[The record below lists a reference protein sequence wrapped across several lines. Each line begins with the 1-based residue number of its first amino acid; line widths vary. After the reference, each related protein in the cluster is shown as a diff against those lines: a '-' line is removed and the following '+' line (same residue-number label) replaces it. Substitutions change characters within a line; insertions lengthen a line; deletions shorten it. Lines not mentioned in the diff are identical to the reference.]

1 MYSKV
6 FQQIFDSSISDDH
19 VVRHVF
25 MDLLVLADRHGVVDM
40 TIGAIAR
47 RTNVPFDVVSHAI
60 TKLTEPDPASRTETE
75 DGRRM
80 IPIDDHRD
88 WGWTIVNFSHYNA
101 MRNEDARREYFREYK
116 QKQREAKR
124 ELNKIEPIVSDNEG
138 LSTVSTPTDAY
149 TDTDLKTPERK
160 IVRAVFAYYV
170 EKLRRNPKAY
180 TLTDTRMNKGLTC
193 FRHCL
198 KVSDGDAEKAGG
210 LMEIAIEGLLKNAF
224 LMGKDGKNSTPY
236 IEWGDHIFR
245 NIDTMEKRWNDYERR
260 R

>member
-47 RTNVPFDVVSHAI
+47 RTNVPFDVVSHAV
-60 TKLTEPDPASRTETE
+60 TKLTGPDPASRTETE

-80 IPIDDHRD
+80 IPLDDHRD

-124 ELNKIEPIVSDNEG
+124 EISKIEPIVSDNEG
-138 LSTVSTPTDAY
+138 LSTVSTPTDAHA
-149 TDTDLKTPERK
+149 DTDLKAPERK
-160 IVRAVFAYYV
+160 IVRDVFAYYI
-170 EKLRRNPKAY
+170 EKTKRNPKTY
-180 TLTDTRMNKGLTC
+180 SLTPGRMNKGLTC
-193 FRHCL
+193 FRHAL
-198 KVSDGDAEKAGG
+198 KVAESDTEQAHS
-210 LMEIAIEGLLKNAF
+210 LMNAAIDGLLKNDWN
-224 LMGKDGKNSTPY
+224 MGRTSRSVKKF
-236 IEWGDHIFR
+236 IEWEDHVFHSVEV
-245 NIDTMEKRWNDYERR
+245 MEKRWKDYEGVR
-260 R
+260 